1 MSYNER
7 RAVASLFSTLV
18 ISALYFVYVSA
29 RFPAGSPYSADVFHF
44 WGTSILIL
52 LPVSTAANIAV
63 QIAASIGLSM
73 ATNQKETQM
82 LDERDK
88 LIELRATRNALYVF
102 TLGFVLAMGS
112 LVLNWSPSV
121 MFIVLIASGFL
132 AGMIGYIS
140 QIYFY
145 RKGF

>member
-7 RAVASLFSTLV
+7 RVVAALVSTIL
-18 ISALYFVYVSA
+18 ISALYFVYVFQ
-29 RFPAGSPYSADVFHF
+29 RFPAGNAYSPEVFHF
-44 WGTSILIL
+44 WGLSILIL

-63 QIAASIGLSM
+63 QIASSIGVSM
-73 ATNQKETQM
+73 TTNEKQARFS
-82 LDERDK
+82 DERDR

-112 LVLNWSPSV
+112 LVIDQPPSV
-121 MFIVLIASGFL
+121 MFIVLIAFGFM

-140 QIYFY
+140 QLYFY